1 VPVVPGTPGPIS
13 SVEDAKAFVN
23 EYGLPIIIKAAM
35 GGGGRGMRVV
45 RSVDDLSDAFKLAQ
59 SEAKSA
65 FGDGTVFLE
74 RFIDKPRHIEV
85 QLLADKEGNV
95 VHLYER
101 DCSVQRRHQK
111 VVEVAPAMN
120 LSVSMEFSL
129 LA

>member
-1 VPVVPGTPGPIS
+1 
-13 SVEDAKAFVN
+13 
-23 EYGLPIIIKAAM
+23 M

-45 RSVDDLSDAFKLAQ
+45 RSVDELPDAFKLAQ

-74 RFIDKPRHIEV
+74 RFLDKPWHIEV

-101 DCSVQRRHQK
+101 DCSVQ
-111 VVEVAPAMN
+111 
-120 LSVSMEFSL
+120 
-129 LA
+129 